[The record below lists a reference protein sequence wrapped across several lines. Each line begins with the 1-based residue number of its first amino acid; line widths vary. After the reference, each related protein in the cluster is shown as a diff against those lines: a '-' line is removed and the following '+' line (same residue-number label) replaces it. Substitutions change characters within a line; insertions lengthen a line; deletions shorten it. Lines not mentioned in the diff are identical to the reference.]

1 MKKKI
6 GITGRNGFIGT
17 HVYNVLS
24 LQPDKYELIEIKQT
38 HWDNVDHFYELINSC
53 DAVIHLAGVNR
64 HTNSDFIYDE
74 NIRLAELL
82 VNVLYKVKHPIQLIF
97 SSSLQEHTDAPYGKA
112 KKKSRELFEKWSND
126 TGNIFWGC
134 VIPNVFGPFGKPFY
148 NSFVAT
154 FCYQLTHQGTPEIQT
169 DAIVPLLYVGDLV
182 AELEKILQLPVGNA
196 YQEITASK
204 VLKVSDVLLQIQYF
218 TEEYLHKGIIPELQ
232 DKFAI
237 QLFNTYRSYIPHEK
251 LFPKMYVEHSD
262 NRGAFVELIR
272 LGIGGQVSFSTTLPG
287 ITRGNHFHTRKIE
300 RFSVI
305 KGKAK
310 MELKR
315 YGCSEVH
322 TFYLDGANPCYIDIP
337 IWYYHNI
344 TNIGEDVLYTIFW
357 ISEQY
362 NPDDADTYFE
372 KLNQ

>member
-38 HWDNVDHFYELINSC
+38 HWDIVDHFYELINSC

-204 VLKVSDVLLQIQYF
+204 VLKVSDVLLQLQYF

>member
-1 MKKKI
+1 MKKI

-24 LQPDKYELIEIKQT
+24 LHHDKYELIEIKQT

-64 HTNSDFIYDE
+64 HTDSDFIYDE

-82 VNVLYKVKHPIQLIF
+82 INVLYKVKHPIQLIF
-97 SSSLQEHTDAPYGKA
+97 SSSLQENIDTPYGKA
-112 KKKSRELFEKWSND
+112 KKKSRALFEKWSND

-182 AELEKILQLPVGNA
+182 AEFEKILQLPVGNA

-204 VLKVSDVLLQIQYF
+204 VMKVSDVLLQLQNF

-251 LFPKMYVEHSD
+251 LFPRMYVEHSD

-272 LGIGGQVSFSTTLPG
+272 LGMGGQVSFSTTLPG

-315 YGCSEVH
+315 YGCSEVD
-322 TFYLDGANPCYIDIP
+322 TFYLDGANPCYMDIP

>member
-1 MKKKI
+1 MKKI

-17 HVYNVLS
+17 HVYTVLS
-24 LQPDKYELIEIKQT
+24 LHHDKYELIEIKQT

-64 HTNSDFIYDE
+64 HTDSDFIYDE

-82 VNVLYKVKHPIQLIF
+82 INVLYKVKHPIQLIF
-97 SSSLQEHTDAPYGKA
+97 SSSLQENTDTPYGKA
-112 KKKSRELFEKWSND
+112 KKKSRALFEKWSND

-182 AELEKILQLPVGNA
+182 AEFEKILQLPVGNA

-204 VLKVSDVLLQIQYF
+204 VMKVSDVLLQLQNF
-218 TEEYLHKGIIPELQ
+218 TGEYLHKGIIPELQ

-251 LFPKMYVEHSD
+251 LFPRMYVEHSD

-272 LGIGGQVSFSTTLPG
+272 LGMGGQVSFSTTLPG

-315 YGCSEVH
+315 YGCSEVD
-322 TFYLDGANPCYIDIP
+322 TFYLDGVNPCYIDIP

>member
-204 VLKVSDVLLQIQYF
+204 VLKVSDVLLQLQYF

>member
-97 SSSLQEHTDAPYGKA
+97 SSSLQENTDTPYGKA

-169 DAIVPLLYVGDLV
+169 DAIVPLLYVDDLV
-182 AELEKILQLPVGNA
+182 AEFEKILQLPVGNA

-204 VLKVSDVLLQIQYF
+204 VLKVSDVLLQLQYF

>member
-1 MKKKI
+1 
-6 GITGRNGFIGT
+6 
-17 HVYNVLS
+17 
-24 LQPDKYELIEIKQT
+24 
-38 HWDNVDHFYELINSC
+38 VD
-53 DAVIHLAGVNR
+53 
-64 HTNSDFIYDE
+64 
-74 NIRLAELL
+74 
-82 VNVLYKVKHPIQLIF
+82 
-97 SSSLQEHTDAPYGKA
+97 
-112 KKKSRELFEKWSND
+112 
-126 TGNIFWGC
+126 
-134 VIPNVFGPFGKPFY
+134 
-148 NSFVAT
+148 
-154 FCYQLTHQGTPEIQT
+154 
-169 DAIVPLLYVGDLV
+169 DLV
-182 AELEKILQLPVGNA
+182 AVFEKILQLPVGNA

-204 VLKVSDVLLQIQYF
+204 VLKVSDVLLQLQYF

-372 KLNQ
+372 KPNQ

>member
-1 MKKKI
+1 MKKI
-6 GITGRNGFIGT
+6 GITGSNGFIGT

-24 LQPDKYELIEIKQT
+24 LHPDKYELIEIKQT

-82 VNVLYKVKHPIQLIF
+82 VNILYKVKHPIQLIF
-97 SSSLQEHTDAPYGKA
+97 SSSLQENTDTPYGKA
-112 KKKSRELFEKWSND
+112 KKKSRALFEKWSND

-154 FCYQLTHQGTPEIQT
+154 FCYQLTHQATPEIQK

-182 AELEKILQLPVGNA
+182 AEFEKLLQLPVGNA

-204 VLKVSDVLLQIQYF
+204 VMKVSDVLFRLHYF
-218 TEEYLHKGIIPELQ
+218 SDEYMGKGIIPDLQ
-232 DKFAI
+232 GIFDI
-237 QLFNTYRSYIPHEK
+237 QLFNTFRSYIPHEK

-272 LGIGGQVSFSTTLPG
+272 LGMGGQVSFSTTLPG

-310 MELKR
+310 MELKQ
-315 YGCSEVH
+315 YGSSEIH
-322 TFYLDGANPCYIDIP
+322 TSYLDGANPCYMDIP

>member
-1 MKKKI
+1 MKNKR

-38 HWDNVDHFYELINSC
+38 HWDIVDHFYELINSC

-97 SSSLQEHTDAPYGKA
+97 SSSLQENTDTPYGKA
-112 KKKSRELFEKWSND
+112 KKKSRALFEKWSKD

-169 DAIVPLLYVGDLV
+169 DAIVPLLYVDDLV
-182 AELEKILQLPVGNA
+182 AEFEKILQLPVGNA

-204 VLKVSDVLLQIQYF
+204 VLKVSDVLLQLQYF

>member
-64 HTNSDFIYDE
+64 HTNSDFIHDE

-169 DAIVPLLYVGDLV
+169 DAIVPLLYVDDLV

-204 VLKVSDVLLQIQYF
+204 VLKVSDVLLQLQYF

>member
-38 HWDNVDHFYELINSC
+38 HWDIVDHFYELINSC

-97 SSSLQEHTDAPYGKA
+97 SSSLQENTDTPYGKA

-169 DAIVPLLYVGDLV
+169 DAIVPLLYVDDLV

-204 VLKVSDVLLQIQYF
+204 VLKVSDVLLQLQYF

>member
-38 HWDNVDHFYELINSC
+38 HWDIVDHFYELINSC

-97 SSSLQEHTDAPYGKA
+97 SSSLQENTDTPYGKA
-112 KKKSRELFEKWSND
+112 KKKSRALFEKWSKD

-169 DAIVPLLYVGDLV
+169 DAIVPLLYVDDLV
-182 AELEKILQLPVGNA
+182 AEFEKILQLPVGNA

-204 VLKVSDVLLQIQYF
+204 VLKVSDVLLQLQYF

>member
-1 MKKKI
+1 M
-6 GITGRNGFIGT
+6 
-17 HVYNVLS
+17 S

-64 HTNSDFIYDE
+64 HTNSDFIHNE

-82 VNVLYKVKHPIQLIF
+82 INVLYKVKHPIQLIF
-97 SSSLQEHTDAPYGKA
+97 SSSLQENTDTPYGKA
-112 KKKSRELFEKWSND
+112 KKKSRALFEKWSND

-182 AELEKILQLPVGNA
+182 AEFEKILQMPVGNA

-204 VLKVSDVLLQIQYF
+204 VLKVSDVLLQLQYF

-251 LFPKMYVEHSD
+251 LFPRMYVEHSD

-272 LGIGGQVSFSTTLPG
+272 LGMGGQVSFSTTLPG

-315 YGCSEVH
+315 YGCSEVD

-372 KLNQ
+372 KPNQ

>member
-1 MKKKI
+1 
-6 GITGRNGFIGT
+6 
-17 HVYNVLS
+17 
-24 LQPDKYELIEIKQT
+24 
-38 HWDNVDHFYELINSC
+38 
-53 DAVIHLAGVNR
+53 
-64 HTNSDFIYDE
+64 
-74 NIRLAELL
+74 
-82 VNVLYKVKHPIQLIF
+82 
-97 SSSLQEHTDAPYGKA
+97 
-112 KKKSRELFEKWSND
+112 
-126 TGNIFWGC
+126 
-134 VIPNVFGPFGKPFY
+134 
-148 NSFVAT
+148 
-154 FCYQLTHQGTPEIQT
+154 
-169 DAIVPLLYVGDLV
+169 
-182 AELEKILQLPVGNA
+182 
-196 YQEITASK
+196 

>member
-17 HVYNVLS
+17 HIYNVLS

-82 VNVLYKVKHPIQLIF
+82 VNILYKVKHPIQLIF
-97 SSSLQEHTDAPYGKA
+97 SSSLQENTDTPYGKA

-204 VLKVSDVLLQIQYF
+204 VLKVSDVLLQLQYF

-372 KLNQ
+372 KPNQ